1 MKSNQYVNFAEEK
14 TQVNLAS
21 GGNIKDKVFIY
32 KNKISIIWK
41 LGIGMIF
48 NKIPYNCII
57 AALTEKSQNKP
68 KKTIPKNIL
77 NS

>member
-41 LGIGMIF
+41 LGIGIIF
-48 NKIPYNCII
+48 
-57 AALTEKSQNKP
+57 
-68 KKTIPKNIL
+68 
-77 NS
+77 

>member
-21 GGNIKDKVFIY
+21 GGNINDKVFIY

-48 NKIPYNCII
+48 NKIPYNCS
-57 AALTEKSQNKP
+57 LDRK
-68 KKTIPKNIL
+68 IPKQAKKRQFLKTFSIV
-77 NS
+77 